1 MSGFAGT
8 GQLLRLALRRDRVVG
23 TVWVL
28 GLALF
33 AISQAASML
42 SLYPTQADLDRLART
57 AEGIGANPAVVAL
70 QGPAYDAG
78 TYGGATAWQV
88 VTPWAFLIGLM
99 SILLVT
105 RHTRQEEETGRAELV
120 SAAAVGRYAW
130 LTSSLLYVLAVNLAL
145 AAITAL
151 GFVALGLPAA
161 GSVALAAD
169 CALNGLVF
177 AGVAA
182 ICVQL
187 TEYARP
193 ANGLA
198 FAVLAAITALA
209 FIAVGLPAAGSVALV
224 LDCVLGGLVFAGVA
238 AITVQV
244 TEYARPANGMA
255 FAALGAA
262 FLLRA
267 IGDTSTELSWLSWL
281 SPIGWAERFQPFAGE
296 RWWVLLLPV
305 ALLAVLLVGAAAL
318 LVRRDLGAGV
328 LATRL
333 GPAVAPPW
341 LRSPLALAWR
351 LQRGALAGWTVGA
364 AVAGLSFGVI
374 AQDMVQFA
382 AEDPETAELLA
393 SLGGS
398 GSIADIYL
406 AAILS
411 WIGMLAAGYAVQATL
426 RLRSEEAE
434 LRAEQVLA
442 TATPRTGW
450 AGSHLLVAAGGAAVV
465 LAAGG
470 LLAGLAHG
478 LRSGDLAGELPRVLG
493 GAMVQLPAVWV
504 MAAIGAALFGLAPR
518 LVVGATWAV
527 LAVVLSITMFGEPL
541 QLSRWLIDA
550 SPFAHLP
557 KLPAAELTLTPV
569 LWLLAVAGLLAAAG
583 LAGFRRRDL
592 VSSA

>member
-8 GQLLRLALRRDRVVG
+8 GRLLRLALRRDRVVG

-28 GLALF
+28 GLFVF
-33 AISQAASML
+33 AFSQAASII

-57 AEGIGANPAVVAL
+57 AGGIGANPAVVAL
-70 QGPAYDAG
+70 QGPAYDAS
-78 TYGGATAWQV
+78 TYGGATAWQL
-88 VTPWAFLIGLM
+88 VTPWTFLIGLM
-99 SILLVT
+99 SVLLVT

-130 LTSSLLYVLAVNLAL
+130 LTSSLLYVLAANLVL
-145 AAITAL
+145 AALTAL
-151 GFVALGLPAA
+151 GFV
-161 GSVALAAD
+161 
-169 CALNGLVF
+169 
-177 AGVAA
+177 
-182 ICVQL
+182 
-187 TEYARP
+187 
-193 ANGLA
+193 
-198 FAVLAAITALA
+198 
-209 FIAVGLPAAGSVALV
+209 AVGLPAAGSVALAV
-224 LDCVLGGLVFAGVA
+224 ACVLNGLVFAGVA
-238 AITVQV
+238 AITVQL
-244 TEYARPANGMA
+244 TEYARPANGIA
-255 FAALGAA
+255 FAVLGLA

-267 IGDTSTELSWLSWL
+267 IGDTVTELSWLSWL
-281 SPIGWAERFQPFAGE
+281 SPIGWAERFQAFAGE
-296 RWWVLLLPV
+296 RWEVLLLPV
-305 ALLAVLLVGAAAL
+305 ALLGVLLVAAAAL

-333 GPAVAPPW
+333 GPADAAPW

-351 LQRGALAGWTVGA
+351 LQRGALIGWMVGA
-364 AVAGLSFGVI
+364 AVAGLSFGVL

-406 AAILS
+406 AAILT

-442 TATPRTGW
+442 TATPRVGW

-465 LAAGG
+465 LATGG

-478 LRSGDLAGELPRVLG
+478 LRSGDLGGELPRVLA
-493 GAMVQLPAVWV
+493 GALVQLPAVWV
-504 MAAIGAALFGLAPR
+504 MAAIGAALFGLLPR
-518 LVVGATWAV
+518 LVVAATWAV
-527 LAVVLSITMFGEPL
+527 LAVVLSITLFGEAL
-541 QLSRWLIDA
+541 QLGQWLLDL

-557 KLPAAELTLTPV
+557 KLPGAEFTVTPV
-569 LWLLAVAGLLAAAG
+569 VWLLAVAAVLAAAG